1 MNSADR
7 SIGRMDLALRRR
19 FLWIDLHPR
28 NETLERWLRRPGNNP
43 LGFQASTLARCNDLL
58 AQHGIPP
65 EQQIGHALF
74 MLQRIAEDEEASP
87 KLDIPLSAKQ
97 LRQIVRFSVLPY
109 VRELLTMQFG
119 QADENLLNQISG
131 LLLQCVDDAVTGQ
144 QTGSTDADS

>member
-1 MNSADR
+1 
-7 SIGRMDLALRRR
+7 
-19 FLWIDLHPR
+19 
-28 NETLERWLRRPGNNP
+28 
-43 LGFQASTLARCNDLL
+43 
-58 AQHGIPP
+58 
-65 EQQIGHALF
+65 